1 MIVENQMVE
10 SNGYGI
16 SDPQQEDVYYGV
28 DACGTEI
35 LPEDVIIEIFGEVV
49 LEENLSQ
56 YLMDFHGATK
66 KQAE

>member
-1 MIVENQMVE
+1 MIENQMVE
-10 SNGYGI
+10 SKGYGI
-16 SDPQQEDVYYGV
+16 TDPQQDDLYYEV

-35 LPEDVIIEIFGEVV
+35 FPGDVVLEIFGEVV

-66 KQAE
+66 KHAE